1 MIQVRLVKAL
11 EENRPPLTYVENFMI
26 TEQQKLERR
35 KWIGGSDMPIILGL
49 STYKTPYQLYCE
61 KKGIIDISFEET
73 QLQYWGN
80 QLEILI
86 RKEFRKRNHVQ
97 IRTPKEPVIHPFYD
111 FLRGN
116 LDGFIPKWNAVFE
129 AKCSHAF
136 MAKTWGEDGTDTI
149 PMQYLVQVAF
159 YCSITNADC
168 AYIAVLIGGNEY
180 REFKYIRD
188 LELEN
193 TIIEAAANFWY
204 AVQHD
209 IPPPATAMIDL
220 KLMFPSH
227 NPNKT
232 SRANSE
238 IMKNLISFCAIK
250 EKMKELQQEADKTK
264 FEILNYMKDSECLTD
279 LYGYPIATYRAN
291 KRGSRTFLIKGI
303 TDE

>member
-1 MIQVRLVKAL
+1 
-11 EENRPPLTYVENFMI
+11 MI

-49 STYKTPYQLYCE
+49 SSYKTPYQLYCE
-61 KKGIIDISFEET
+61 KKGIIDLSFEET

-80 QLEILI
+80 QLEVLI
-86 RKEFRKRNHVQ
+86 RKEFRKRNKVQ
-97 IRTPKEPVIHPFYD
+97 VTTPKDPVIHPFYD

-129 AKCSHAF
+129 AKCSHSF
-136 MAKTWGEDGTDTI
+136 MAKTWGENGTDTI

-193 TIIEAAANFWY
+193 TIINTAANFWY

-209 IPPPATAMIDL
+209 IAPPATAMVDL
-220 KLMFPSH
+220 KLMYPNTDPSKIKTI
-227 NPNKT
+227 NKD
-232 SRANSE
+232 
-238 IMKNLISFCAIK
+238 IK
-250 EKMKELQQEADKTK
+250 EHLTTFKEIKNKIKELEDQASKER
-264 FEILNYMKDSECLTD
+264 FNILKYIEDSECLVD
-279 LYGYPIATYRAN
+279 EHGKSIATYRSN
-291 KRGSRTFLIKGI
+291 KRGSRTFLMKGI
-303 TDE
+303 NDE